1 MGKALK
7 TIGTI
12 AAVVALVATGV
23 GAAAGA
29 GIAAAGI
36 ASAAAGVASVATLV
50 SIAATVGGSLLTTAA
65 RRALTAFDPKSINPD
80 PASPR
85 KLVFGQT
92 TFVVDLRYAEPSGT
106 NQEYIDYIFALA
118 AHKSDAISEIYIEDD
133 LAWTVGGGAQGKY
146 VGYLTVEVILE
157 AGSGAYHT
165 VNAGTTWNSSTRL
178 TGCTTMKVRVKR
190 SDNSKSSQSPFSS
203 GINGRWAVI
212 GRGIPVYDPAL
223 DSTVAGGSGAQRAAT
238 QTTWAYTAGAAR
250 GNNPAL
256 QLLTYL
262 LGWRI
267 GGVVSVGCGLPVD
280 TIDLPSF
287 ATAAALCD
295 ESVAL
300 AAGGSQRR
308 YEAGRAF
315 ADSDDPLAVIRT
327 LLDAMNGE
335 LVDDGGRLSL
345 RLAVNDLTPSYTLTD
360 DDFVSG
366 YSWKPA
372 APIEQQYTVVRG
384 RYSAPGATLYSLV
397 DYPEVAIAR
406 TSLAPRPLTLELSAV
421 QEPRRAERIAKQAAV
436 RNLYQGTFAVT
447 LGVRGWLLRRNMVVA
462 VTSSA
467 RGWTAKLFRVRSLGF
482 NDDATV
488 EVVLREENAAIYAWS
503 ASESAQVTP
512 VAPVVFDSRKAASW
526 LMADIAPGADVTSAN
541 TAANSNALGGTPAA
555 TVAGNI
561 TTAGTTAQWPN
572 VTGTGRPAD
581 NATVGAVAGT
591 NLLDSGGRTLT
602 DGEISNTAQRVAVRQ
617 WAFNNQ
623 SLNGWSGVAHGG
635 GTAPTVTAGSQF
647 ATFTANSSDCSLFS
661 PDMLDVD
668 GRVGRY
674 LRLILSAT
682 ATLSA
687 GMRNVEV
694 YFSTN
699 AYAPIDGTRSKNGDW
714 IPANHPTNG
723 TPFEV
728 LLDMHSLTFGGN
740 AWRDEIV
747 RRVRIDFDGTVPETI
762 RIHEISMVYLGTAT
776 VGAPSGTPVGA
787 YADSASI
794 APAVASAAT
803 TAQWPNVTGTG
814 RPADYADVTANN
826 TAFDT
831 ARVNGVLAATLTTQ
845 SATAASQ
852 AATATS
858 TLAAIASDSVL
869 SRGEKAAVILEWEAI
884 SDEYADIDAKAAA
897 LSVTSERTAWQTARS
912 ALDAYLSSLTP
923 PWYDTSADTAIVAA
937 TFRGKFRDYYAA
949 RNVLLNKLVQ
959 VASTLAQ
966 WPSVTGTGRPADNA
980 TNTAAPNANRV
991 QNSLFETGTNNAEW
1005 GTYGDGASTA
1015 NPATL
1020 STFGGF
1026 SSTVIS
1032 GSVPN
1037 NTARVILSSN
1047 RTIPV
1052 TAGETIFVGVGA
1064 NTGAT
1069 TVVIA
1074 QVMFLN
1080 ASNAY
1085 ITEINVG
1092 AVAANTNGRSTGF
1105 ITVPAGATQGVF
1117 RVQLSSTGSGA
1128 VSATI
1133 YQPMVSGAVAGQ
1145 TLLPAFTRGLNALD
1159 GADVT
1164 AQNTA
1169 ANSIALGG
1177 IAAATVAGNITAA
1190 GTTAQWPNVTGTGRP
1205 ADYATNTAPPNANRA
1220 PFSRM
1225 EGNQGYRVIYN
1236 PTPLAHVSEYGTFQ
1250 SLRFFKTSA
1259 TATAPG
1265 QVISI
1270 GYGAYAT
1277 PSFKLTPGERVS
1289 VQARVE
1295 VAGVAAGSYTLAL
1308 FGFQTDGVTESAIAT
1323 VSGGVTYIGAGV
1335 VSFFV
1340 DVPVWAVQGR
1350 LELYGY
1356 SSGAG
1361 SYQVAIS
1368 EPMVSGAIAGQTLH
1382 PAFTPGPNSFDGA
1395 DVTALNTAAAIA
1407 GQAWAATNGA
1417 QALVDNRLVPVGSNA
1432 VVNSDFTRGKFGF
1445 GWAGGGFESQWGV
1458 NLPGWFGQ
1466 RNVMWATS
1474 SGVLASGAEK
1484 DLSPKTIWQ
1493 GFSSADAPLFA
1504 LPVVPNER
1512 LFASVLAARHRCTFQ
1527 LFILMFDA
1535 SFNLINAPVSS
1546 GGRSGGAANGDPANF
1561 DLLTVTG
1568 DVPANARWAIPM
1580 YRMLG
1585 TGESDPYIFF
1595 TQPMFGKMAAIQTVV
1610 PSYISGR
1617 ADLLADATRST
1628 LPALQRGAW
1637 SASSVAYA
1645 LGDIVTRDGSS
1656 YTCIIANTST
1666 GANGPPGANWALLAN
1681 VGAQGPTGVSA
1692 PPIKSLSTGAA
1703 QLDPIRLLSGQTVT
1717 AAAELYLNTGGVAG
1731 VCSLELQ
1738 ISVAGAGSW
1747 ATMTS
1752 GTVTDSQPTSEPVE
1766 LVITGAT
1773 FTNSGADRLF
1783 DIRAVSTRQ
1792 SRSVNVP
1799 PSFVRVV

>member
-1 MGKALK
+1 
-7 TIGTI
+7 
-12 AAVVALVATGV
+12 
-23 GAAAGA
+23 
-29 GIAAAGI
+29 
-36 ASAAAGVASVATLV
+36 
-50 SIAATVGGSLLTTAA
+50 
-65 RRALTAFDPKSINPD
+65 
-80 PASPR
+80 
-85 KLVFGQT
+85 
-92 TFVVDLRYAEPSGT
+92 
-106 NQEYIDYIFALA
+106 
-118 AHKSDAISEIYIEDD
+118 
-133 LAWTVGGGAQGKY
+133 
-146 VGYLTVEVILE
+146 
-157 AGSGAYHT
+157 
-165 VNAGTTWNSSTRL
+165 
-178 TGCTTMKVRVKR
+178 
-190 SDNSKSSQSPFSS
+190 
-203 GINGRWAVI
+203 
-212 GRGIPVYDPAL
+212 
-223 DSTVAGGSGAQRAAT
+223 
-238 QTTWAYTAGAAR
+238 
-250 GNNPAL
+250 
-256 QLLTYL
+256 
-262 LGWRI
+262 
-267 GGVVSVGCGLPVD
+267 
-280 TIDLPSF
+280 
-287 ATAAALCD
+287 
-295 ESVAL
+295 
-300 AAGGSQRR
+300 
-308 YEAGRAF
+308 
-315 ADSDDPLAVIRT
+315 
-327 LLDAMNGE
+327 MNGE

-345 RLAVNDLTPSYTLTD
+345 RLAVNDLTAAYTLTD

-384 RYSAPGATLYSLV
+384 RYSAPGATLYGLV

-462 VTSSA
+462 ITSSA

-488 EVVLREENAAIYAWS
+488 DVVLREENAAIYAWS

-512 VAPVVFDSRKAASW
+512 VAPVVFDSRAAASW
-526 LMADIAPGADVTSAN
+526 LMADIA
-541 TAANSNALGGTPAA
+541 
-555 TVAGNI
+555 AGS
-561 TTAGTTAQWPN
+561 
-572 VTGTGRPAD
+572 
-581 NATVGAVAGT
+581 TVGAVAGT

-623 SLNGWSGVAHGG
+623 SLNGWSGVAQSGS
-635 GTAPTVTAGSQF
+635 APTVTAGSQF
-647 ATFTANSSDCSLFS
+647 VTYTANATDTSFMS

-682 ATLSA
+682 APLSA
-687 GMRNVEV
+687 LMRNVEV

-714 IPANHPTNG
+714 IPADHPTNG

-747 RRVRIDFDGTVPETI
+747 RRVRIDFDGTIPETI

-787 YADSASI
+787 YADAASI

-803 TAQWPNVTGTG
+803 TAQWPSVTGTG
-814 RPADYADVTANN
+814 RPADNADVTANN

-949 RNVLLNKLVQ
+949 RSVLLNKLVQ

-980 TNTAAPNANRV
+980 TRNNVTYSATAPASPV
-991 QNSLFETGTNNAEW
+991 DGDLWVDTSGTFAVFKLRS
-1005 GTYGDGASTA
+1005 GGAWLT
-1015 NPATL
+1015 
-1020 STFGGF
+1020 
-1026 SSTVIS
+1026 
-1032 GSVPN
+1032 
-1037 NTARVILSSN
+1037 
-1047 RTIPV
+1047 
-1052 TAGETIFVGVGA
+1052 GA
-1064 NTGAT
+1064 NALTAYNGLTGRPVALADINT
-1069 TVVIA
+1069 TESSKLAGIA
-1074 QVMFLN
+1074 
-1080 ASNAY
+1080 
-1085 ITEINVG
+1085 
-1092 AVAANTNGRSTGF
+1092 
-1105 ITVPAGATQGVF
+1105 P
-1117 RVQLSSTGSGA
+1117 
-1128 VSATI
+1128 
-1133 YQPMVSGAVAGQ
+1133 
-1145 TLLPAFTRGLNALD
+1145 

-1164 AQNTA
+1164 SANTS
-1169 ANSIALGG
+1169 ANSNALGG
-1177 IAAATVAGNITAA
+1177 TPAATVAGNITTA
-1190 GTTAQWPNVTGTGRP
+1190 GTTALWPNVTGTGRP
-1205 ADYATNTAPPNANRA
+1205 ADNATNTAPPNANRVR
-1220 PFSRM
+1220 FSRM
-1225 EGNQGYRVIYN
+1225 EGNQGYGVLFN
-1236 PTPLAHVSEYGTFQ
+1236 PSSLANVVDYGEFQ
-1250 SLRFFKTSA
+1250 GLRFFKTTA
-1259 TATAPG
+1259 TATAAG
-1265 QVISI
+1265 QQISI
-1270 GYGAYAT
+1270 GNA
-1277 PSFKLTPGERVS
+1277 PSSAPAFKLTPGERVS

-1295 VAGVAAGSYTLAL
+1295 VAGVAAANYVFVLW
-1308 FGFQTDGVTESAIAT
+1308 GFEVDGVTQGVIAS
-1323 VSGGVTYIGAGV
+1323 VSGGVTYIGGGV
-1335 VSFFV
+1335 VSFFA
-1340 DVPVWAVQGR
+1340 DVPAWARQGR

-1407 GQAWAATNGA
+1407 GQAWAATNGV

-1445 GWAGGGFESQWGV
+1445 GWAGGGFELNWGV
-1458 NLPGWFGQ
+1458 NLPGTTNWFGQ

-1474 SGVLASGAEK
+1474 SGVLASGDVK
-1484 DLSPKTIWQ
+1484 DLNPKTIWA
-1493 GFSSADAPLFA
+1493 GFPSADAPLFA

-1527 LFILMFDA
+1527 LYILIFDA
-1535 SFNLINAPVSS
+1535 AFNLISAPASS

-1561 DLLTVTG
+1561 DLLTVT
-1568 DVPANARWAIPM
+1568 DNVPANARWAIPM

-1595 TQPMFGKMAAIQTVV
+1595 TEPMFGKMAAGQTVV
-1610 PSYISGR
+1610 PSYVSGR
-1617 ADLLADATRST
+1617 TDLLADATRST

-1681 VGAQGPTGVSA
+1681 AGAQGPTGVSA

-1731 VCSLELQ
+1731 VCSLQLQ
-1738 ISVAGAGSW
+1738 ISEQGAGSW

-1799 PSFVRVV
+1799 LSFVRVL